1 MTEIAGEPPRLLWE
15 ALVTDGHV
23 RAARLRWIEPWLIGL
38 GVLLILGG
46 ICMSA
51 LILPKPAPD
60 DRGVRIAAELGKVQ
74 AGAIAAMNGLA
85 PVPVPSD
92 RLANPVSAS
101 QISRVSAAILDDL
114 NGSGYLPTDKLNMN
128 VVDADTFWHH
138 QWFFSS
144 LNVTSSGETTL
155 VGAVVNEGTQDSPQ
169 LTHWLGVFRRRNGHW
184 EAVSI
189 AAPGFYIDPTLHS
202 TTADR
207 IPLTLK
213 SVLPVAP

>member
-1 MTEIAGEPPRLLWE
+1 MTEIAGEPQRLLWE
-15 ALVTDGHV
+15 ELVTDGHV
-23 RAARLRWIEPWLIGL
+23 RAARLRSVEPWLIGL
-38 GVLLILGG
+38 GALLILGG
-46 ICMSA
+46 IYMSA
-51 LILPKPAPD
+51 LILPNPAPD
-60 DRGVRIAAELGKVQ
+60 DRGARIAAEVGKVQ
-74 AGAIAAMNGLA
+74 AGAIAAMNGL
-85 PVPVPSD
+85 PSVPVPSD

-114 NGSGYLPTDKLNMN
+114 NGSGDLPTDKLNMN

-144 LNVTSSGETTL
+144 LNVTSSGDTTL
-155 VGAVVNEGTQDSPQ
+155 VGAIVNEGSPSSPQ
-169 LTHWLGVFRRRNGHW
+169 LTRWLGVFRRRDGHW

-207 IPLTLK
+207 IPLALK
-213 SVLPVAP
+213 SVLPAAP